1 SAGFVNPSSGYTFV
15 PGVIFFASYN
25 DCTAASRNILLQLAS
40 RNRSDGCVTRY
51 PGSAHV
57 YARENFV
64 TPFFATASCA
74 ARTPLACMN
83 DCIAWSR
90 AASVGTAVPG
100 QLCLCVENRLVA
112 RAGVRRMRM
121 PLHKMRV
128 GVPHAR
134 IAPIARGSVNGGRA
148 ENHLLIAGRLDEMLK
163 RVGVRFCAG
172 CHAVARE
179 P

>member
-1 SAGFVNPSSGYTFV
+1 MLMSLLRGSAGVEKPSRGYTFV

-90 AASVGTAVPG
+90 AASVGT
-100 QLCLCVENRLVA
+100 
-112 RAGVRRMRM
+112 
-121 PLHKMRV
+121 
-128 GVPHAR
+128 GVPVTVHAR
-134 IAPIARGSVNGGRA
+134 LAGMSCFAKIAA
-148 ENHLLIAGRLDEMLK
+148 
-163 RVGVRFCAG
+163 
-172 CHAVARE
+172 
-179 P
+179 